1 VNAAPDDG
9 RRRHRERE
17 LPSWTS
23 RSVAS
28 LVPSNPVRVLVLAH
42 GYPWPD
48 GSRSDGELIEYA
60 QAAVERW
67 AAFAERHHA
76 IVVAP
81 AFGGQEFPLYR
92 EMLGRSVDPDEFVNF
107 LVAKAG
113 RDHIS
118 GFAGQFSLHGHSA
131 GAQFA
136 ARYLVTHPQRLDEV
150 ILSAPSAF
158 PMPDPGIPWPD
169 GMAPA
174 RRFEFSP
181 RAAGWL
187 AAASEVRVTV
197 LVGSRDTERRPP
209 APGQQGSTRI
219 ERAGAWVESM
229 RRHAQGSGKA
239 ASIRFVT
246 AEGLD
251 HDEEAMAA
259 PAQEIMAQSWRTADL
274 RR

>member
-1 VNAAPDDG
+1 MNAAPDD
-9 RRRHRERE
+9 RRGRHRDRE
-17 LPSWTS
+17 LPSWSS

-28 LVPSNPVRVLVLAH
+28 FVPSNPVRVLVLAH

-92 EMLGRSVDPDEFVNF
+92 EMLGRSIDPDEFVNL

-113 RDHIS
+113 REHIP
-118 GFAGQFSLHGHSA
+118 GFAGRFSLHGHSA

-136 ARYLVTHPQRLDEV
+136 ARYLVTHPHRLDEA
-150 ILSAPSAF
+150 ILSAPSTF
-158 PMPDPGIPWPD
+158 PLPDPGIPWPN
-169 GMAPA
+169 GMAAAA
-174 RRFEFSP
+174 RSEFGP

-187 AAASEVRVTV
+187 EAATEVRVTV

-209 APGQQGSTRI
+209 APAQQGATRI
-219 ERAGAWVESM
+219 ERAAAWVESM
-229 RRHAQGSGKA
+229 CRHAESRDKA
-239 ASIRFVT
+239 ATIRFAA

-251 HDEEAMAA
+251 HDEKAMATA
-259 PAQEIMAQSWRTADL
+259 AQEILAQSWANR
-274 RR
+274 